1 MIEFVFRARYLTVV
15 SKQSLWFDLYYIT
28 LYLLSDINVPDLAVD
43 FFENDTPHGYA
54 KRFMWMRHLQAF
66 VGKTQSCQLNTIIY
80 DGFAGAGVYSNAWD
94 EDIAKYGSPLIA
106 VRVSIE
112 HFIIKGKLI
121 NRFNARASIEAGPND
136 GVADYRMTN
145 YSIRV
150 YLVEGNIS
158 NFNKLVKNVGII
170 FNLYA
175 IKFIRKKR
183 STDCVEIFSADDR
196 ISISCRVSH
205 ERFENVDPPHIF
217 ASDRL
222 VAFIDPFGYT
232 HIPMS
237 HVSKFVGF
245 GKEIYIN
252 YMSQYVNRFFD
263 VNEEGMQQ
271 IFGMDKAAIESRL
284 LNYKSDRLD
293 NCVSLYKDILKE
305 KCTKDTFLLSFEMR
319 NLFNVRLYHMIF
331 ISCHEKGLE
340 VMKEAMNRGSQEK
353 DSFSLSDFKIL
364 KRGQNMNLKNGQDDD
379 EVARV
384 IYERFYGE
392 VSVSIKTVRNFVI
405 HDTIFVWRKGTLK
418 NLYVN
423 NKITNVLSATGQ
435 PPQRRGTFP
444 DRTEWFL
451 TFAAS

>member
-15 SKQSLWFDLYYIT
+15 TKQSLWFDLYYIT

-106 VRVSIE
+106 IRVSIE
-112 HFIIKGKLI
+112 HFITKGKLI
-121 NRFNARASIEAGPND
+121 NRFNPRVSIEVGPND

-170 FNLYA
+170 FDLYA

-183 STDCVEIFSADDR
+183 STDCVEIFSADDS

-205 ERFENVDPPHIF
+205 EKFENVDPPHIF

-222 VAFIDPFGYT
+222 VAFIDPFGYK

-237 HVSKFVGF
+237 HVSKFVGLR
-245 GKEIYIN
+245 KEIYIN
-252 YMSQYVNRFFD
+252 YMSQFVNRFFNVD
-263 VNEEGMQQ
+263 EEGVQKL
-271 IFGMDKAAIESRL
+271 FGMAKADIESRL
-284 LNYKSDRLD
+284 LPYTSDRLD
-293 NCVSLYKDILKE
+293 NGMALYKDILKE
-305 KCTKDTFLLSFEMR
+305 HCGTEAFALSFEMR
-319 NLFNVRLYHMIF
+319 NIYNTRLYHMIF

-340 VMKEAMNRGSQEK
+340 VMKEAMNAGTQNPTC
-353 DSFSLSDFKIL
+353 FALSDFLISK
-364 KRGQNMNLKNGQDDD
+364 KGQKMNLRNGQKD
-379 EVARV
+379 EDVAPV
-384 IYERFYGE
+384 IFERFKSNQ
-392 VSVSIKTVRNFVI
+392 SVSIKTVRNFVI

-418 NLYVN
+418 NLCVN
-423 NKITNVLSATGQ
+423 NKITNVLSAAGQ
-435 PPQRRGTFP
+435 HPQRRGTFP
-444 DRTEWFL
+444 DHTEWFL